1 MHFHCIIFSFN
12 SPNVYQK
19 HEGVN
24 YFIVLGFWKS
34 FLKASYKDP
43 KVASGEWHS
52 RDVPRTSTLNISTKR
67 ISVVIFLFLVHQ
79 MCVLDI
85 KKLVIAYSFSFGE
98 TSYERPKHVSKRPLQ
113 RDVLNLN
120 NFYKRGFK
128 GNFSMFPDAKCI
140 PDIAEPK

>member
-1 MHFHCIIFSFN
+1 
-12 SPNVYQK
+12 
-19 HEGVN
+19 
-24 YFIVLGFWKS
+24 
-34 FLKASYKDP
+34 
-43 KVASGEWHS
+43 
-52 RDVPRTSTLNISTKR
+52 
-67 ISVVIFLFLVHQ
+67 

-128 GNFSMFPDAKCI
+128 GNFSMFPDPKCI